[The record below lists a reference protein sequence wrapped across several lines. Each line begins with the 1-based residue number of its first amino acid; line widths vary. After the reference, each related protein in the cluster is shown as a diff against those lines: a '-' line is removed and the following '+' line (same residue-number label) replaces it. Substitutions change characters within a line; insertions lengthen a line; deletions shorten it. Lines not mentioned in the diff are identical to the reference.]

1 MWTGGARVI
10 IVNSEGKIL
19 LVRQNHEGR
28 SIWMP
33 PGGASEE
40 GETTRDTA
48 IREIME
54 ETGLIVSIVRLLWT
68 VEEVS
73 EARGQRFVNFFLGTI
88 IGGKEELGE
97 DPELGENQ
105 VLEEMKFFS
114 KEEFDSLELLYP
126 DFLHEK
132 IWEELADLDSN
143 DPYIIR
149 TNNYK

>member
-10 IVNSEGKIL
+10 IVNNEGKIL
-19 LVRQNHEGR
+19 LVRQNHGGR
-28 SIWMP
+28 HIWMP

-40 GETTRDTA
+40 NELTRDTA

-54 ETGLIVSIVRLLWT
+54 ETGLIVRIVRLLWT

-73 EARGQRFVNFFLGTI
+73 ETRGQRFVNFFLGTI

-97 DPELGENQ
+97 DPELGDNQ

-114 KEEFDSLELLYP
+114 REEMDSLELLYP
-126 DFLHEK
+126 NFINEK
-132 IWEELADLDSN
+132 IWDELEDPSAP
-143 DPYIIR
+143 DPYMIR
-149 TNNYK
+149 EYEKK

>member
-10 IVNSEGKIL
+10 IVNNEGKIL
-19 LVRQNHEGR
+19 LVRQNHQGK

-40 GETTRDTA
+40 GESTRDTA

-54 ETGLIVSIVRLLWT
+54 ETGLIVRIVRLLWT
-68 VEEVS
+68 VEEIS
-73 EARGQRFVNFFLGTI
+73 ESRGQRFVNFFLGTV

-97 DPELGENQ
+97 DPELGNDQ

-114 KEEFDSLELLYP
+114 HEEMDSLEMLYP
-126 DFLHEK
+126 NFLNEK
-132 IWEELADLDSN
+132 IWEELADQGARDS
-143 DPYIIR
+143 YMIR
-149 TNNYK
+149 S

>member
-10 IVNSEGKIL
+10 IVNKEGKIL
-19 LVRQNHEGR
+19 LVRQNHQGN

-40 GETTRDTA
+40 GESTRDTA

-54 ETGLIVSIVRLLWT
+54 ETGLVVRIIRLLWT

-73 EARGQRFVNFFLGTI
+73 ETRGQRFVNFFLGTI
-88 IGGKEELGE
+88 IGGKEELGT
-97 DPELGENQ
+97 DPERGEEQ

-114 KEEFDSLELLYP
+114 HEEMDSLEMLYP
-126 DFLHEK
+126 NFLNERV
-132 IWEELADLDSN
+132 WEELADLDAS
-143 DPYIIR
+143 DPYMIR
-149 TNNYK
+149 T